1 MEYTIISGDS
11 HVDLTWLPGD
21 LFASNAPADM
31 AAKMPKV
38 VEDER
43 GKSWRA
49 NGIELGGVGGLG
61 FTGEKVEKGWS
72 KRLDRMISLGFYED
86 GAKGLFHPT
95 TPELRAKD
103 QDLDGVEGRGHIR
116 HPWGRTEPKG
126 PRGDVPGLSHLQ

>member
-31 AAKMPKV
+31 AAKMPRV
-38 VEDER
+38 VEDEK

-61 FTGEKVEKGWS
+61 FTGEKV
-72 KRLDRMISLGFYED
+72 
-86 GAKGLFHPT
+86 GAGLVQAIGPDDLAGI
-95 TPELRAKD
+95 LR
-103 QDLDGVEGRGHIR
+103 GRG
-116 HPWGRTEPKG
+116 KG
-126 PRGDVPGLSHLQ
+126 PVSPHPPQS

>member
-31 AAKMPKV
+31 AAKMPRV
-38 VEDER
+38 VEDEK

-61 FTGEKVEKGWS
+61 FTGEKVEQGLVKAAGPDD
-72 KRLDRMISLGFYED
+72 LAGF
-86 GAKGLFHPT
+86 LT
-95 TPELRAKD
+95 RT
-103 QDLDGVEGRGHIR
+103 GRRVCFI
-116 HPWGRTEPKG
+116 PP
-126 PRGDVPGLSHLQ
+126 PRS

>member
-21 LFASNAPADM
+21 LFASNAPRRHGGEDAR
-31 AAKMPKV
+31 V

-61 FTGEKVEKGWS
+61 FTGEKWRRAGPNGWT
-72 KRLDRMISLGFYED
+72 G
-86 GAKGLFHPT
+86 
-95 TPELRAKD
+95 
-103 QDLDGVEGRGHIR
+103 
-116 HPWGRTEPKG
+116 
-126 PRGDVPGLSHLQ
+126 